1 MRAARHRV
9 EHAELL
15 TPAHIAAMAA
25 LGVVA
30 SVQPAFDARWG
41 GARRACTPSRL
52 GADRARGMNPFA
64 ALAAAGV
71 ALALGSDAPV
81 TPLDPWGT
89 VRAAVAHR
97 TPGSGLS
104 ARAAFSAHTRGGWR
118 AARVE
123 GAGELA
129 PGAPATFAVW
139 DLPGELVVQAPDER
153 VLGVVDRPAVR
164 GRRAARPGGPR
175 PGLPAHGGARRRR
188 LDRATRTDGV
198 RTARRPA

>member
-1 MRAARHRV
+1 MYA
-9 EHAELL
+9 
-15 TPAHIAAMAA
+15 
-25 LGVVA
+25 
-30 SVQPAFDARWG
+30 
-41 GARRACTPSRL
+41 SRL
-52 GADRARGMNPFA
+52 GPERARTMNPYA

-97 TPGSGLS
+97 TAGSGLS

-123 GAGELA
+123 GVGELA

-139 DLPGELVVQAPDER
+139 ALPGELVVQTPDDR
-153 VLGVVDRPAVR
+153 VSAWSTDPRSGVAGLPDLSGPDPTCLRTVVR
-164 GRRAARPGGPR
+164 GRVVWSVGNSE
-175 PGLPAHGGARRRR
+175 
-188 LDRATRTDGV
+188 
-198 RTARRPA
+198 